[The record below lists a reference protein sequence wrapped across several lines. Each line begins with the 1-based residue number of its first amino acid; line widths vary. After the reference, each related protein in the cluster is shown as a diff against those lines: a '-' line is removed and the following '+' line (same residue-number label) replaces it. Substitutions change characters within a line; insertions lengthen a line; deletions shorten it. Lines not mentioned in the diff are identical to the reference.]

1 MEILTQTD
9 SLLVLQHK
17 PVSFWEQGKKLAM
30 IGVMVSLLPLLAIVF
45 GENTGIKLSCERF
58 IESKINCTLNR
69 FYLTRMETLKI
80 SELQAAKV
88 IEKKYKGMNYQ
99 VKIIASNGEYL
110 LFKPTLDKQQHQQIA
125 KNINEFITSNQ
136 KTLLIK
142 QQDDLQDIAGS
153 IVPFFI
159 IGFIFIALGFYAI
172 TLPTVYCTF
181 DKNLNKVAIERKS
194 ITNHKIITYPLRSI
208 IEVGIQ
214 PFGTKSRLVL
224 TLISQ
229 QKILIDK
236 FYSSSKDNVEYLV
249 DKIKYFLAID

>member
-1 MEILTQTD
+1 MLTIY
-9 SLLVLQHK
+9 SGS
-17 PVSFWEQGKKLAM
+17 PKLA
-30 IGVMVSLLPLLAIVF
+30 
-45 GENTGIKLSCERF
+45 
-58 IESKINCTLNR
+58 
-69 FYLTRMETLKI
+69 
-80 SELQAAKV
+80 
-88 IEKKYKGMNYQ
+88 Q
-99 VKIIASNGEYL
+99 VRKA
-110 LFKPTLDKQQHQQIA
+110 T
-125 KNINEFITSNQ
+125 EFITSNQ

-142 QQDDLQDIAGS
+142 QQNDLQDIAES
-153 IVPFFI
+153 ILPFFI
-159 IGFIFIALGFYAI
+159 MGFIFIALGFYAI

-194 ITNHKIITYPLRSI
+194 ITTHQIITYPLSSI

-249 DKIKYFLAID
+249 GQIKYFLCKKNLLRYTEENDASDKFHENLLNYIFSFIRSEISRAFLCPR